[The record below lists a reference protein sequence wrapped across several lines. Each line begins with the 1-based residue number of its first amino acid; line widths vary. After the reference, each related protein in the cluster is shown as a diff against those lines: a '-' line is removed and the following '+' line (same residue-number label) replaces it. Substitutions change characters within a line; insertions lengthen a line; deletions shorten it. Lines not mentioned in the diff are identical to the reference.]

1 MDESIGQKTMTN
13 KTIGAHM
20 SIAGGYHKALE
31 RVAVLG
37 GSCLQ
42 LFSTSPRGWNKT
54 ELTTDAKKLFLETKQ
69 SLSINPIF
77 FHASYLINL
86 ADDGRVGTQSKESLI
101 HELNIASQL
110 GIMGS
115 IVHTG
120 SFKGDA
126 TIIWDVSQDKK
137 YSVLINNINEVLT
150 KTPSDTFL
158 IIENA
163 GNHKIGQ
170 NIDEI
175 ASILNDVDNERMKVC
190 LDTCH
195 LYSAGYDLSTREK
208 FDAFMEEFEKKIG
221 LDRLV
226 VIHTN
231 DSRDPFDSG
240 RDRHEN
246 IGAGTLG
253 LGPFRILLS
262 DKRTKDLPFIIE
274 VPGFDGTGPDKRN
287 IDILRNLENETQ
299 G

>member
-1 MDESIGQKTMTN
+1 
-13 KTIGAHM
+13 M

-31 RVAVLG
+31 RVAALG
-37 GSCLQ
+37 GNCLQ
-42 LFSTSPRGWNKT
+42 IFSTSPRGWNRT
-54 ELTTDAKKLFLETKQ
+54 ELTPEAKKLFLDTKKA
-69 SLSINPIF
+69 LSIDPVF

-86 ADDGRVGTQSKESLI
+86 ADEGRVGTQSKESLI

-110 GIMGS
+110 GVIGS

-120 SFKGDA
+120 SFKGDS
-126 TIIWDVSQDKK
+126 TVIWDVSQDKK
-137 YSVLINNINEVLT
+137 YSVLIQNINEVLT
-150 KTPSDTFL
+150 RTPADTFL

-170 NIDEI
+170 NLGEI

-208 FDAFMEEFEKKIG
+208 FDVFMNEFDTKIG

-226 VIHTN
+226 VIHAN

-246 IGAGTLG
+246 IGVGTLG
-253 LGPFRILLS
+253 TDPFQILLQ
-262 DKRTKDLPFIIE
+262 DERTHHLPFIIE
-274 VPGFDGTGPDKRN
+274 VPGFDKAGPDKKN
-287 IDILRNLENETQ
+287 IDILRNLGNETQ

>member
-1 MDESIGQKTMTN
+1 MTN
-13 KTIGAHM
+13 TTIGAHM

-31 RVAVLG
+31 RVAALG
-37 GSCLQ
+37 GNCLQ

-54 ELTTDAKKLFLETKQ
+54 ELTPEAKKLFLETKKA
-69 SLSINPIF
+69 LSIDPVF

-86 ADDGRVGTQSKESLI
+86 ADDGRVGIQSKESLV
-101 HELNIASQL
+101 HELTIASQL
-110 GIMGS
+110 GVVGS

-120 SFKGDA
+120 SFKGDSSV
-126 TIIWDVSQDKK
+126 IWDVSQDKK
-137 YSVLINNINEVLT
+137 YSTLIHNINEVLT
-150 KTPSDTFL
+150 RTPADTYL

-170 NIDEI
+170 NLGEI

-195 LYSAGYDLSTREK
+195 LYSAGYDLSSREK
-208 FDAFMEEFEKKIG
+208 FDAFMDEFDAKIG

-226 VIHTN
+226 VIHAN

-253 LGPFRILLS
+253 TSPFKILLHDS
-262 DKRTKDLPFIIE
+262 RTLHLPFIVE
-274 VPGFDGTGPDKRN
+274 VPGFDGSGPDKKN
-287 IDILRNLENETQ
+287 IDILRNLGNETQ